1 MDRRA
6 FSFGA
11 ASMSETRD
19 NESVDIPKWMARA
32 VVGGMFGALTGAAF
46 WAHAVAK
53 DVSSI
58 KVELRSA
65 NEMRATELG
74 DVRRRLDRIEAI
86 LDRREPSKTST
97 AGGE

>member
-1 MDRRA
+1 MDQ
-6 FSFGA
+6 
-11 ASMSETRD
+11 RD
-19 NESVDIPKWMARA
+19 NESVAIPRWMARA
-32 VVGGMFGALTGAAF
+32 IVGGMFGAVTAAAF
-46 WAHAVAK
+46 WAHSVGN
-53 DVSSI
+53 DVSAI